1 MDTFDNFQ
9 FDSASSYGGG
19 AGGAGGGG
27 MGMGIGVGG
36 REIVDDTSSIYTA
49 NTQDMR
55 DETVSVSG
63 STLSLSAD
71 PDLDL
76 EMSLSGLSLSSDP
89 RGHHAVHGHVHGKH
103 SVDEDFDAVLDDL
116 KDEGVVDLPPHACS
130 YCGIHSPASVVKCL
144 VCSKWFCN
152 SRGNTSASHIV
163 NHLVRAKHKEVILHA
178 ESPLGETT
186 PECYN
191 CGSKNVFMLGFIP
204 AKSDTVV
211 VLLCRQPCAAISK
224 EIQWN
229 ATLWAP
235 LIDDRSFL
243 SWLVKPP
250 TETEQL
256 RSRQISFNQIN
267 RLEDLWRENANATL
281 EDLEKPGVDDDPL
294 PILLRYE
301 DAYQYQNIFGPLV
314 KIEAD
319 YDKKLKESQT
329 QTDIVVRWD
338 LGLNQKRVAWF
349 CLPKLESGEVRLAVG
364 DELRLRYNGELHK
377 SWEGVGHVIK
387 IPNNVSDEVGLELR
401 RTEGVPSDSTHN
413 FAADFVWKSTS
424 FDRMQ
429 LAMKT
434 FAVDEKSVSGYIY
447 HTLLGHDLE
456 PQTLRTQMPKRFSAP
471 GLPELNHSQMYAVK
485 SVLQKPISL
494 IQGPPGTGKTVTS
507 ASIVYHLAKMNPD
520 QVLVCAPSNVAVD
533 QLTEKIHATGL
544 KVVRLTAKSREA
556 LDSSVGFL
564 TLHQQVLNST
574 THVELQKLIMLKNE
588 QGELSSNDER
598 KYKTLIRQCEKEI
611 LGAADVIC
619 CTCVGAG
626 DPRLSKLK
634 FRTVLIDE
642 ATQAAEPEC
651 MIPLVL
657 GCKQVVLVGDH
668 QQLGPVIMNKKAAR
682 AGLTQSLFERLVVL
696 GNRPI
701 RLQVQYRM
709 HPCLSEFPSNM
720 FYEGTL
726 QNGVTA
732 PERLRKN
739 VDFPWP
745 VVDMPMFFYQNLGQ
759 EEISSSGTS
768 FLNRTEASN
777 VEKIVTKFFK
787 SGVVPSQ
794 IGVVTPYEG
803 QRSYIVNYMQFNG
816 SLKKDLYKEIEVAS
830 VDAFQGREKDYIIL
844 SCVRSNE
851 HQGIGFLN
859 DPRRLNV
866 ALTRAKY
873 GTVILG
879 NPKVLSKHPLWHYL
893 LTHYKEK
900 SCLVEGPLSNLQPSM
915 IQFSKP
921 RRSLGKSMDQ
931 FRRHDI
937 NARDYLGPQGGGPS
951 ASGGRSGTPSRFDAS
966 FYRTHDAVGYI
977 PSDVQSLRSQATYSS
992 GLPMFTATGPFSANN
1007 IPGRGAG
1014 AKRSMYGSTYASSI
1028 ISQDVGPSNSS
1039 VSGAT
1044 DNGSVTGGSGAERVN
1059 GGAGVV
1065 GDRDRASNLSF
1076 AQSDRLRRRG
1086 SFGASSV
1093 AGMTDLGSSISQYDD
1108 YKNQDSDVGDMDD
1121 MKSQYMGT
1129 QSGLTVF

>member
-9 FDSASSYGGG
+9 YDNGSSYGG
-19 AGGAGGGG
+19 
-27 MGMGIGVGG
+27 MSV
-36 REIVDDTSSIYTA
+36 VDDTSSVYTA
-49 NTQDMR
+49 NTQDN
-55 DETVSVSG
+55 VSVDLSN
-63 STLSLSAD
+63 LSLSEYN
-71 PDLDL
+71 P
-76 EMSLSGLSLSSDP
+76 SSSGN
-89 RGHHAVHGHVHGKH
+89 GHAGHSHVSPKNQQGTGL
-103 SVDEDFDAVLDDL
+103 DEDFDAVLDDL
-116 KDEGVVDLPPHACS
+116 KDEAEVDLPPHACS

-144 VCSKWFCN
+144 ICSKWFCN

-224 EIQWN
+224 DISWN
-229 ATLWAP
+229 ASLWAP

-250 TETEQL
+250 SEQEQL

-281 EDLEKPGVDDDPL
+281 EDLEKPGVDDEPQ

-329 QTDIVVRWD
+329 QTDITVRWD

-364 DELRLRYNGELHK
+364 DELRLRYQGELHK
-377 SWEGVGHVIK
+377 AWEGVGHVIK
-387 IPNNVSDEVGLELR
+387 IPNNVSDEIGLELR
-401 RTEGVPSDSTHN
+401 RSDGVPSECTHN

-447 HTLLGHDLE
+447 HKLLGHE
-456 PQTLRTQMPKRFSAP
+456 VEAQSLRTQMPKRFSAP

-485 SVLQKPISL
+485 SVLQKPLSL

-507 ASIVYHLAKMNPD
+507 ASIVYHLAKMNPG

-556 LDSSVGFL
+556 LDSSVNFL
-564 TLHQQVLNST
+564 TLHQQVANST
-574 THVELQKLIMLKNE
+574 THIELQKLIQLKNE

-626 DPRLSKLK
+626 DPRLSKLR

-657 GCKQVVLVGDH
+657 GCKQVVMVGDH

-682 AGLTQSLFERLVVL
+682 AGLTQSLFERLVLL

-720 FYEGTL
+720 FYEGSL

-745 VVDMPMFFYQNLGQ
+745 VPDTPMFFYQNLGQ

-787 SGVVPSQ
+787 SGVVPNQ

-873 GTVILG
+873 GVVILG

-893 LTHYKEK
+893 LTHYKE
-900 SCLVEGPLSNLQPSM
+900 SNVLVEGPLNNLQPSM

-921 RRSLGKSMDQ
+921 RRSLVKSMEQ
-931 FRRHDI
+931 FRRHETV
-937 NARDYLGPQGGGPS
+937 ARDYLPS
-951 ASGGRSGTPSRFDAS
+951 NSGMPVDPMSRRSGTPSRFDAS
-966 FYRTHDAVGYI
+966 FYRTHDAMGYI

-992 GLPMFTATGPFSANN
+992 GLPMFGAPGPFSAG
-1007 IPGRGAG
+1007 IPRGVNG
-1014 AKRSMYGSTYASSI
+1014 GKRSTYSYASSI
-1028 ISQDVGPSNSS
+1028 VSQDAGPSVTDNSS
-1039 VSGAT
+1039 VVGG
-1044 DNGSVTGGSGAERVN
+1044 GSVHS
-1059 GGAGVV
+1059 
-1065 GDRDRASNLSF
+1065 SNLAYS
-1076 AQSDRLRRRG
+1076 QSDRLRRRG
-1086 SFGASSV
+1086 SFGSSSV
-1093 AGMTDLGSSISQYDD
+1093 TGQSDLGSMIGYD
-1108 YKNQDSDVGDMDD
+1108 YKSQDDGGDMDD
-1121 MKSQYMGT
+1121 MKSQYTGT
-1129 QSGLTVF
+1129 QSGVTVF